1 MARDRV
7 AKMEIGEIEN
17 VKSEALVKEIEEL
30 VLAKEKFMAKKE
42 IAGQQIIEEGT
53 TRSSRHKGFLFETT
67 RSPCSGDQVRPVLA
81 VILPVFALT
90 GAVVG
95 LWLALLG
102 VLVVG
107 ATR

>member
-1 MARDRV
+1 MTYGDSLSTNS
-7 AKMEIGEIEN
+7 GE
-17 VKSEALVKEIEEL
+17 LQ
-30 VLAKEKFMAKKE
+30 KE
-42 IAGQQIIEEGT
+42 IAGQQIIEEGS
-53 TRSSRHKGFLFETT
+53 TRSGRRHKGFLFETT
-67 RSPCSGDQVRPVLA
+67 RSPCFGDQVRPALA